1 MARKFACESEWRT
14 WMPTNWQN
22 RNFQNEVASTNIL
35 KNKGTSIYVTQS
47 LDHLSSKQFSSN
59 FSLSITKSSFRDHKA
74 RKVLQTD
81 RFVRIFNREYLHYS
95 CRIADYL
102 RRIFY
107 RRKKENVLL
116 NGLIHLDT
124 MDTWKPCNYSASVW
138 KHRNSGIQNTRWN
151 VILKVGSH
159 ERTISKATTYPFSIL
174 VLLLK
179 DWRECEEATEH
190 VATRYCR
197 WDWNL

>member
-1 MARKFACESEWRT
+1 MAGKFAYKSEWRT
-14 WMPTNWQN
+14 WMPDKLTESQFSKWN
-22 RNFQNEVASTNIL
+22 RVHQHTQ
-35 KNKGTSIYVTQS
+35 KQRYV
-47 LDHLSSKQFSSN
+47 HLCNPKPRSPFSSN
-59 FSLSITKSSFRDHKA
+59 SSLSITKSSFCDHKA
-74 RKVLQTD
+74 RKVFQTD
-81 RFVRIFNREYLHYS
+81 RFVLIFNREYLICS

-102 RRIFY
+102 RRIFH
-107 RRKKENVLL
+107 RRKKGNVLL

-124 MDTWKPCNYSASVW
+124 MDTWKPCNYPASVW
-138 KHRNSGIQNTRWN
+138 KHRNSGTQNTRWN

-159 ERTISKATTYPFSIL
+159 ERTISKATTYPFFIL
-174 VLLLK
+174 VFSLLLK